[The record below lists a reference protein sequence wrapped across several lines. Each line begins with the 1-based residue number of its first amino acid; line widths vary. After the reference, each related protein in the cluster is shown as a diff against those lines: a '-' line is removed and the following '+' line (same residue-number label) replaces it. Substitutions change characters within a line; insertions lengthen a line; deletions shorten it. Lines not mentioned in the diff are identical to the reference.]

1 MTHLGRRRLHR
12 YAVRVP
18 RQDVLV
24 AAVAGGRQSFALG
37 LTGCVRLTYPTSPCD
52 VLAHVPVLRPTLD
65 VPNEIAIISREIHCL
80 TAWTCH
86 RETSRQRL
94 QTRSAHGLVVQAP
107 DQFRSGVCQM
117 DTPLAL
123 TDSTPSLWGFIVA
136 RDLIDVARVRA
147 GVMSAG
153 SGYLCSGG

>member
-1 MTHLGRRRLHR
+1 
-12 YAVRVP
+12 
-18 RQDVLV
+18 
-24 AAVAGGRQSFALG
+24 
-37 LTGCVRLTYPTSPCD
+37 
-52 VLAHVPVLRPTLD
+52 
-65 VPNEIAIISREIHCL
+65 
-80 TAWTCH
+80 
-86 RETSRQRL
+86 
-94 QTRSAHGLVVQAP
+94 
-107 DQFRSGVCQM
+107 M